1 MAQKLQLSFDYDA
14 SENCYIAQI
23 GEIYRVR
30 AENDDSPESPREWC
44 NVATMVCHHGHYNLG
59 DRNDNAKGSADN
71 KAIDAIR
78 ASRDYRDTWEESESC
93 QFTFKG
99 VTRDCFD
106 FSQPSDVWQAVQ
118 LCSDIVSQPLYLYD
132 HSGITISTGAFS
144 CPWDSGQVGF
154 AFVTFDTIR
163 KEQSCKAVI
172 EKHKAWAARMIDC
185 ETETYDNY
193 LTGNVYGYISQVAT
207 AWDSDGEATEWHDL
221 DSCWG
226 YYGDFDKSG
235 LAESALESITAHMQT
250 RPQELAIFR
259 ASMLD
264 TMRELIASRSLVKGQ
279 ALDALQSRIAAI
291 AADSRA
297 ANMQSRLIMG
307 VAS

>member
-1 MAQKLQLSFDYDA
+1 MAQKLELCFDYDA
-14 SENCYIAQI
+14 GENCYIAQI
-23 GEIYRVR
+23 GDIYRVR
-30 AENDDSPESPREWC
+30 AENDDSPESPREWD
-44 NVATMVCHHGHYNLG
+44 NVATMVCHHGRYNLG
-59 DRNDNAKGSADN
+59 DYKSGES
-71 KAIDAIR
+71 DAIAAIR
-78 ASRDYRDTWEESESC
+78 SSRDYRDTWEESESY

-106 FSQPSDVWQAVQ
+106 FSNPSDVWQAMQ

-132 HSGITISTGAFS
+132 HSGITISTGSFS

-154 AFVTFDTIR
+154 AFVTYDTIR
-163 KEQSCKAVI
+163 KEQSCKAVT

-185 ETETYDNY
+185 ETETYDTY
-193 LTGNVYGYISQVAT
+193 LTGQVYGYISQVAT
-207 AWDSDGEATEWHDL
+207 AWDSDGEASEWEDL

-235 LAESALESITAHMQT
+235 LAESALDSITGHMKT

-264 TMRELIASRSLVKGQ
+264 TMRELIASRSLVMGQ
-279 ALDALQSRIAAI
+279 ARDAIQSRIAAI

-297 ANMQSRLIMG
+297 ANMQSRLITG